1 MISYAGGMRGG
12 LERWK
17 RGVNSQGV
25 RQAIAYA
32 MEGTCDA
39 HIHAPSG
46 VDALGHYSDVDAG
59 TVTRFVV
66 EAGQVTVDQLDAE
79 RLEAWV
85 DGRDPETGERRGRE
99 LASPDADLVL
109 DGTINA
115 PKSYSLAALLHPEL
129 AAEYE
134 RLQDRLRDQVIT
146 TWQRELNARRGAGGR
161 VREGLQ
167 RIEVVELQHE
177 RSRALDPHLHRHLWL
192 NVKVLGEDGRW
203 SNIDSRVAMKMHT
216 VINAE
221 GEIAARTD
229 PAWVAALARH
239 GYTLNEAGEIS
250 ELAHVVRPLS
260 RRSNQIEANRAMR
273 LAQWRD
279 AHPGLEPSP
288 DVLLAI
294 DRWAWAFGRPNKPH
308 DLVEDEWQERT
319 RAELEDL
326 DAGILAPR
334 DGAVVEAVAI
344 ADLDRELLA
353 ARAVVDADKRSA
365 QTGGRYSLF
374 DVRAGAMRAIAASG
388 VVAERAQLEETIEDV
403 VARAVQMSVDLLDG
417 ESRVPAHIKQFMST
431 STAAMKLDLAARFD
445 RLNEPGR
452 MLTADSVAEISARVL
467 EDGKSLDA
475 GQADAAAAIAG
486 TARLVTVTGPAG
498 TGKTTLLKVAKAAL
512 EAQGR
517 QLIAVA
523 PTKKAASVVGREIG
537 TTASSLHALL
547 LDHGWRWGV
556 DSSGAQVWTLLQP
569 GDYDPGR
576 VDEHGRPVVYEGPR
590 RFPLRAGDR
599 IVVDEAGMVDLHTAN
614 ALAQLAEA
622 TGAGIAMVGDHLQAM
637 PVGHSGAMATMKN
650 RSGAVVE
657 LTAVHR
663 FTDPEY
669 GALSLRLREPAN
681 LQDAAAVAWALT
693 GRGLVKT
700 VRSQDEAREH
710 MVTAYLQADAAGR
723 RVSLVTSTNEEAQQ
737 INDTIQ
743 AALVDAGRLSD
754 RVVAIGQNEQR
765 LLLGD
770 VVQTRRNDSGTG
782 VENRALW
789 KIQEI
794 RPDGV
799 RLVSVTDSGDVK
811 DVSAEYAADHVH
823 LAYASTVHGIQGE
836 TTDEAIVGPGV
847 NAAGLYVGMTRG
859 RDRNEAVVIAQSPQD
874 AVDELAATMM
884 RARQEVTLEDASR
897 AALDEL
903 SRAARPVDEPEREGL
918 APAVWSDRK
927 RRPFGTIIDLDQ
939 FAGDAPQKAT
949 ALREQL
955 EQIGDRMHRDRQ
967 TLREAEAR
975 LAAAYA
981 RGHAAAVTGL
991 DPVDTT
997 GLAAVRDLLVAK
1009 LENQAAD
1016 RKALLGEY
1024 ARANGTAERAV
1035 AERILRDSMS
1045 PEQAAEEHR
1054 ARVRHARGARDAAAT
1069 TTYPTV
1075 DDGYGLGR

>member
-79 RLEAWV
+79 RLGVWV

-115 PKSYSLAALLHPEL
+115 PKSYSIAALLHPEL

-177 RSRALDPHLHRHLWL
+177 RSRALDPHIHRHLWL

-319 RAELEDL
+319 RAELEDV
-326 DAGILAPR
+326 DAGILTPR
-334 DGAVVEAVAI
+334 DGVVVEAVAI

-403 VARAVQMSVDLLDG
+403 VARAVQMSVDMLDG

-512 EAQGR
+512 EEQGR

-547 LDHGWRWGV
+547 LDHGWRWRT
-556 DSSGAQVWTLLQP
+556 DESGAQVWTLLQP
-569 GDYDPGR
+569 GEYDQGR
-576 VDEHGRPVVYEGPR
+576 LDEHGRPVVYEGSR

-614 ALAQLAEA
+614 ALAQVAEV

-650 RSGAVVE
+650 RSGSVVE

-669 GALSLRLREPAN
+669 GELSLRLREPAN
-681 LQDAAAVAWALT
+681 LQEATGVAWALS

-700 VRSQDEAREH
+700 VTSQDEAREH
-710 MVTAYLQADAAGR
+710 MVTAYLNADAAGR

-754 RVVAIGQNEQR
+754 QVVAIGQNEQR
-765 LLLGD
+765 LLVGD

-799 RLVSVTDSGDVK
+799 CLVSVTDSGDVK
-811 DVSAEYAADHVH
+811 DVSAEYVADHVH

-859 RDRNEAVVIAQSPQD
+859 RERNEAVVIAQSAEA

-903 SRAARPVDEPEREGL
+903 SRAARPVDEPTPEDVT
-918 APAVWSDRK
+918 PAVWSDRK
-927 RRPFGTIIDLDQ
+927 RRPFGAIIDLDR
-939 FAGDAPQKAT
+939 FVADAPEKAADLRAKVERISDSIHRNAETLRAVRARLAMAEARGHALQVAGVETEDPSALIVLRDRLTASLEDAT
-949 ALREQL
+949 ALRKQL
-955 EQIGDRMHRDRQ
+955 
-967 TLREAEAR
+967 LS
-975 LAAAYA
+975 
-981 RGHAAAVTGL
+981 
-991 DPVDTT
+991 
-997 GLAAVRDLLVAK
+997 
-1009 LENQAAD
+1009 
-1016 RKALLGEY
+1016 EY
-1024 ARANGTAERAV
+1024 TRANGTVERAAAERQ
-1035 AERILRDSMS
+1035 LRNAMT
-1045 PEQAAEEHR
+1045 PEQNEHEHQ
-1054 ARVRHARGARDAAAT
+1054 ARIRHARTPQDART
-1069 TTYPTV
+1069 TASAPTF
-1075 DDGYGLGR
+1075 DDGFGIG

>member
-1 MISYAGGMRGG
+1 M
-12 LERWK
+12 ERWK

-79 RLEAWV
+79 RLGVWV

-115 PKSYSLAALLHPEL
+115 PKSCSIAALLHPEL

-177 RSRALDPHLHRHLWL
+177 RSRALDPHIHRHLWL

-239 GYTLNEAGEIS
+239 GYTLDEAGEIS
-250 ELAHVVRPLS
+250 ELAHVVRALS

-308 DLVEDEWQERT
+308 GLVEDEWQERT

-326 DAGILAPR
+326 DAGILTPR
-334 DGAVVEAVAI
+334 DGVVVEAVAI

-388 VVAERAQLEETIEDV
+388 VVAERGQLEETVEDV
-403 VARAVQMSVDLLDG
+403 VARAVQMSVDMLDG

-452 MLTADSVAEISARVL
+452 MLTADSVAEISGRVL

-512 EAQGR
+512 EEQGR

-523 PTKKAASVVGREIG
+523 PTKKAASVVGREVG

-547 LDHGWRWGV
+547 LDHGWRWRT
-556 DSSGAQVWTLLQP
+556 DASGAQVWTVLQP
-569 GDYDPGR
+569 GEDDQGC
-576 VDEHGRPVVYEGPR
+576 VDENGRPVVYEGPR

-599 IVVDEAGMVDLHTAN
+599 IVVDEAGMVDLYTAN
-614 ALAQLAEA
+614 ALAQVAEA

-637 PVGHSGAMATMKN
+637 PVGHSGAMAAMKN
-650 RSGAVVE
+650 RSGSVVE

-663 FTDPEY
+663 FTDPDY
-669 GALSLRLREPAN
+669 GELSLRLREPAN
-681 LQDAAAVAWALT
+681 LQEATAVAWALT

-700 VRSQDEAREH
+700 VTSQDEAREH
-710 MVTAYLQADAAGR
+710 MVTAYLNADAAGR

-743 AALVDAGRLSD
+743 AALIDAGRLSD
-754 RVVAIGQNEQR
+754 QIVAIGQNEQR

-770 VVQTRRNDSGTG
+770 VVQTRRNDSSTG

-794 RPDGV
+794 GPDGV

-811 DVSAEYAADHVH
+811 DVSAEYVADHVH

-859 RDRNEAVVIAQSPQD
+859 RERNEAVVIAQNPET
-874 AVDELAATMM
+874 AACELAATMM

-897 AALDEL
+897 AALNEL
-903 SRAARPVDEPEREGL
+903 SRAARPVDEPAREDPT
-918 APAVWSDRK
+918 PAVWSDRK
-927 RRPFGTIIDLDQ
+927 RRPFGAIIDLDQ
-939 FAGDAPQKAT
+939 FVADAPEKAT
-949 ALREQL
+949 DLRAKVERL
-955 EQIGDRMHRDRQ
+955 SDSIHRNAQ
-967 TLREAEAR
+967 TLRTVRAR
-975 LAAAYA
+975 LAMAEA
-981 RGHAAAVTGL
+981 RGHALQVAGVQTE
-991 DPVDTT
+991 DPGALIALRDRLTASLEDATT
-997 GLAAVRDLLVAK
+997 LRKQLL
-1009 LENQAAD
+1009 N
-1016 RKALLGEY
+1016 EY
-1024 ARANGTAERAV
+1024 ARANGTVERAA
-1035 AERILRDSMS
+1035 AEQQLRDAMT
-1045 PEQAAEEHR
+1045 PEQNAHEHQ
-1054 ARVRHARGARDAAAT
+1054 ARLRHARTAQDART
-1069 TTYPTV
+1069 TASAPTLS
-1075 DDGYGLGR
+1075 DGIGIG

>member
-1 MISYAGGMRGG
+1 
-12 LERWK
+12 
-17 RGVNSQGV
+17 
-25 RQAIAYA
+25 
-32 MEGTCDA
+32 
-39 HIHAPSG
+39 
-46 VDALGHYSDVDAG
+46 
-59 TVTRFVV
+59 
-66 EAGQVTVDQLDAE
+66 
-79 RLEAWV
+79 
-85 DGRDPETGERRGRE
+85 
-99 LASPDADLVL
+99 
-109 DGTINA
+109 
-115 PKSYSLAALLHPEL
+115 
-129 AAEYE
+129 
-134 RLQDRLRDQVIT
+134 
-146 TWQRELNARRGAGGR
+146 
-161 VREGLQ
+161 
-167 RIEVVELQHE
+167 
-177 RSRALDPHLHRHLWL
+177 
-192 NVKVLGEDGRW
+192 
-203 SNIDSRVAMKMHT
+203 
-216 VINAE
+216 
-221 GEIAARTD
+221 
-229 PAWVAALARH
+229 
-239 GYTLNEAGEIS
+239 
-250 ELAHVVRPLS
+250 
-260 RRSNQIEANRAMR
+260 
-273 LAQWRD
+273 
-279 AHPGLEPSP
+279 
-288 DVLLAI
+288 
-294 DRWAWAFGRPNKPH
+294 
-308 DLVEDEWQERT
+308 
-319 RAELEDL
+319 
-326 DAGILAPR
+326 
-334 DGAVVEAVAI
+334 
-344 ADLDRELLA
+344 
-353 ARAVVDADKRSA
+353 
-365 QTGGRYSLF
+365 
-374 DVRAGAMRAIAASG
+374 
-388 VVAERAQLEETIEDV
+388 
-403 VARAVQMSVDLLDG
+403 
-417 ESRVPAHIKQFMST
+417 
-431 STAAMKLDLAARFD
+431 
-445 RLNEPGR
+445 
-452 MLTADSVAEISARVL
+452 
-467 EDGKSLDA
+467 
-475 GQADAAAAIAG
+475 
-486 TARLVTVTGPAG
+486 
-498 TGKTTLLKVAKAAL
+498 
-512 EAQGR
+512 
-517 QLIAVA
+517 
-523 PTKKAASVVGREIG
+523 
-537 TTASSLHALL
+537 
-547 LDHGWRWGV
+547 
-556 DSSGAQVWTLLQP
+556 
-569 GDYDPGR
+569 
-576 VDEHGRPVVYEGPR
+576 
-590 RFPLRAGDR
+590 
-599 IVVDEAGMVDLHTAN
+599 
-614 ALAQLAEA
+614 
-622 TGAGIAMVGDHLQAM
+622 
-637 PVGHSGAMATMKN
+637 
-650 RSGAVVE
+650 
-657 LTAVHR
+657 
-663 FTDPEY
+663 
-669 GALSLRLREPAN
+669 LRLREPAN

-754 RVVAIGQNEQR
+754 QVVAIGQNEQR
-765 LLLGD
+765 LLLRD

-967 TLREAEAR
+967 TLEAEAR
-975 LAAAYA
+975 LAARV

-997 GLAAVRDLLVAK
+997 GLAAVRDRLVAK

-1054 ARVRHARGARDAAAT
+1054 ARPARGARDAAAT